1 MKGSRKWWVCRCGVN
16 GFLSNGR
23 SFKKVCEED
32 LHIPFRAPTA
42 AHFFCNATGVPD
54 VAAAARSRHRNVV
67 LVAYAVGILA
77 FGALLWPLT
86 DPEKHPGS
94 RWDDLVAVSAR
105 RPTAR

>member
-1 MKGSRKWWVCRCGVN
+1 MVVVSAQFAYTTLFGAFAA
-16 GFLSNGR
+16 FLMLRTGNA
-23 SFKKVCEED
+23 C
-32 LHIPFRAPTA
+32 APTA